1 MSRIYRQVVF
11 YPMAKRGTNLTNP
24 DGSTWDLLEP
34 SDADYYLQFVEC
46 FACGRFVLGRYMS
59 DHGDGREWF
68 TGETHG
74 TVYGSMGELPIM
86 DCGGGGRSWEH
97 ARAEFAQWTGEYI
110 PDSWQELARITG

>member
-34 SDADYYLQFVEC
+34 HDPDYDLQFIDC
-46 FACGRFVLGRYMS
+46 FVSGRFVLGRYMK

-74 TVYGSMGELPIM
+74 TVWGAMGELPIL
-86 DCGGGGRSWEH
+86 DSGGGGRSWDH
-97 ARAEFAQWTGEYI
+97 ARSEFAQWTGEYI
-110 PDSWQELARITG
+110 PDSWQELARMVG